1 MQRGVVAARLGRL
14 REKVPGT
21 TVGRSEVLQSTRRQQ
36 NGQWVWAGERS
47 GRRGKER
54 RAGGE
59 EREEALTVGGFVAR
73 CRTPW
78 PCRS

>member
-14 REKVPGT
+14 QEKVPGT

-54 RAGGE
+54 RAGGGR
-59 EREEALTVGGFVAR
+59 ERRGTYRRRIRSSLPYSVAL
-73 CRTPW
+73 
-78 PCRS
+78 S